1 MYLTSLLIE
10 RMLDVCFRELMFI
23 FKFRDLKSMLWNIKW
38 KCAFF
43 FHKIFFVL
51 TKWSGALKNH
61 PVNSIFMD
69 RKSRHNCLTVL
80 SHTYFALLILVI
92 ASSLR
97 FCCCLLNS
105 HIVWLKVGNSL
116 SLNFLEARIDHGVC
130 DEGPWEQFQHIMW
143 KSQDCY
149 VELLPF
155 QITGRNSFD
164 SHQQPSEV
172 LPYIIFYL
180 FTRRK
185 LRHRW
190 LSNLSK
196 FILTTGEPVSWL

>member
-1 MYLTSLLIE
+1 M
-10 RMLDVCFRELMFI
+10 
-23 FKFRDLKSMLWNIKW
+23 
-38 KCAFF
+38 
-43 FHKIFFVL
+43 L
-51 TKWSGALKNH
+51 TKWRGALKNH

-80 SHTYFALLILVI
+80 KPHWFCSAYLSNYQFSEILLLFVEFTHSTTESWQLSFFEFFGGKDRPWCLWWRSMGIVPTYNVKEPGL
-92 ASSLR
+92 
-97 FCCCLLNS
+97 
-105 HIVWLKVGNSL
+105 
-116 SLNFLEARIDHGVC
+116 
-130 DEGPWEQFQHIMW
+130 
-143 KSQDCY
+143 CY

-164 SHQQPSEV
+164 SHQQLSEV

-196 FILTTGEPVSWL
+196 FIQTTGEPVSWL